1 MASFWDRI
9 KRGLD
14 RLSPGGVGRNH
25 QQRSNSSRSTQGS
38 GSSSRFGNS
47 SSKSSSKSTGGN
59 SKYTG
64 GPFTNMPR
72 NLMSD
77 KAKREAGT
85 RAQGARY
92 TAQAKAAGKKIHPS
106 TGVYVPGV
114 GYTKGG
120 AGGGG
125 GVGGGDIFEDM
136 LAQMGLGAN
145 YQSPE
150 FDVQQIDVAATL
162 AAMFDPQFSAIKKAE
177 GNAKSQHKKSD
188 ASVKAAFDA
197 LAKEL
202 KTEGTKSISQTYD
215 KAEKDNTSTA
225 KSVNK
230 DLRNTISKQS
240 REDMEMAAALG
251 IASALDGESSGR
263 GELNKAI
270 ADVSTSTKD
279 ANERLNELETID
291 KQANRDSI
299 TVAQLSGEGHRAE
312 LDKQVASILAG
323 LGDRRVD
330 TTTAKANKRADL
342 EAQNQSAVNQANAME
357 AQAYQEW
364 SKGQNDL
371 AMSAAQMQLDR
382 AKMQNDLDIAGLR
395 SDTSIY
401 GYDSRADTA
410 MNSALSRAAGG
421 SGSNSNKGTPLQQ
434 LLAQK
439 PEGLSTGNLMGI
451 VNNLTDLNTTG
462 DWGKALAQYH
472 TKYPKSQRSRRAAE
486 EYVRLLKGGR

>member
-14 RLSPGGVGRNH
+14 RLGNLNPGTGSAQSPRPNIRPGR
-25 QQRSNSSRSTQGS
+25 S
-38 GSSSRFGNS
+38 GSSSRFGG
-47 SSKSSSKSTGGN
+47 KTSTPPKKTN

-120 AGGGG
+120 AGGG
-125 GVGGGDIFEDM
+125 VGGGDIFEDM

-145 YQSPE
+145 YESPK

-162 AAMFDPQFSAIKKAE
+162 AAMFDPQFAAIKKAE

-202 KTEGTKSISQTYD
+202 KTEGTKSISETYD

-225 KSVNK
+225 KAVNK

-251 IASALDGESSGR
+251 IASALDENSSGR

-279 ANERLNELETID
+279 ANERLNELESID

-342 EAQNQSAVNQANAME
+342 EAQNQAAVNQANAME
-357 AQAYQEW
+357 AQAYQDW
-364 SKGQNDL
+364 TKGQNEL
-371 AMSAAQMQLDR
+371 AMNAAQMQLDR
-382 AKMQNDLDIAGLR
+382 AKMQNDLDIAGIR

-410 MNSALSRAAGG
+410 MNSALSRASGG
-421 SGSNSNKGTPLQQ
+421 SGSNSNSNQSALQK

-439 PEGLSTGNLMGI
+439 PEGLSANNIMGI
-451 VNNLTDLNTTG
+451 VDNLTARNKNGNWD
-462 DWGKALAQYH
+462 KALAQYYSD
-472 TKYPKSQRSRRAAE
+472 YPKSQRSKRAAA

>member
-14 RLSPGGVGRNH
+14 RLGNLNPGTGSAQSPRPNVRPR
-25 QQRSNSSRSTQGS
+25 RSS
-38 GSSSRFGNS
+38 GSSNNNKNTPTKR
-47 SSKSSSKSTGGN
+47 TGSN
-59 SKYTG
+59 YTG

-77 KAKREAGT
+77 KAKREAGV

-92 TAQAKAAGKKIHPS
+92 AAQAKAAGKKIHPS
-106 TGVYVPGV
+106 TGVYRRGSGYDNAV
-114 GYTKGG
+114 G
-120 AGGGG
+120 GGGG
-125 GVGGGDIFEDM
+125 GVGGGDAFEDI

-145 YQSPE
+145 YESPK

-162 AAMFDPQFSAIKKAE
+162 AAMFNPQFAAIKKAE
-177 GNAKSQHKKSD
+177 GNARSQHKKSD
-188 ASVKAAFDA
+188 SAVKAAFDA

-202 KTEGTKSISQTYD
+202 KTQGTKSISQTYD

-225 KSVNK
+225 KAVNK
-230 DLRNTISKQS
+230 NLQDTISKQS

-251 IASALDGESSGR
+251 VASALDKESSGR

-270 ADVSTSTKD
+270 ADISTSTKD
-279 ANERLNELETID
+279 ANARLNELESID

-312 LDKQVASILAG
+312 LNKQVASILAG
-323 LGDRRVD
+323 LGDRRLD
-330 TTTAKANKRADL
+330 TTTAKANKRAEL

-357 AQAYQEW
+357 AQAYQDW
-364 SKGQNDL
+364 TKGQNEL
-371 AMSAAQMQLDR
+371 ALNAAKMQLDR
-382 AKMQNDLDIAGLR
+382 AKMQNDLDIAGIR

-410 MNSALSRAAGG
+410 RNSAVAKASSGGG
-421 SGSNSNKGTPLQQ
+421 SGSGRGNSNQTALQK

-439 PEGLSTGNLMGI
+439 PEGLSTSNIMGI
-451 VNNLTDLNTTG
+451 VDNLTARNKNGNWD
-462 DWGKALAQYH
+462 KALA
-472 TKYPKSQRSRRAAE
+472 KYYEDFPKSQRSKRAAA